1 MYSELC
7 EKLFEQ
13 NANNYIAVFN
23 DLDKYFDTLVDT
35 EKFMPYNEKVRS
47 IWYWTSSVALF
58 VKKHEVKLK
67 YFGELRNHIAHG
79 FKLDGKHYAIPS
91 YHALDE
97 LGKYKDAIMKPIT
110 VGAMFKKN
118 VYNCF
123 LNDPLKDV
131 MISMKNFG
139 YTHVPVFNEKHELQ
153 WVLTQSAICEW
164 LAYHMQDPEQAI
176 ESVQVSVVDLNLW
189 IERYWMIAENT
200 PLFTAPQL
208 FEPSGLHQKRLWVL
222 LMTETGNAQEPLT
235 GLITTFDLPLIS
247 QHNFTE

>member
-35 EKFMPYNEKVRS
+35 EKFMPYNEKVKS
-47 IWYWTSSVALF
+47 IGYGTSSVALF
-58 VKKHEVKLK
+58 VKKHELKLK

-110 VGAMFKKN
+110 VGSMFKKN
-118 VYNCF
+118 VYSCF
-123 LNDPLKDV
+123 LNDSLKEV
-131 MISMKNFG
+131 MLSMKNFG
-139 YTHVPVFNEKHELQ
+139 YTHVPVYNEKHELQ
-153 WVLTQSAICEW
+153 
-164 LAYHMQDPEQAI
+164 
-176 ESVQVSVVDLNLW
+176 
-189 IERYWMIAENT
+189 
-200 PLFTAPQL
+200 
-208 FEPSGLHQKRLWVL
+208 
-222 LMTETGNAQEPLT
+222 
-235 GLITTFDLPLIS
+235 
-247 QHNFTE
+247 